1 MRKPTR
7 PVKCSAPALI
17 DELDTLA
24 AEIRNTHE
32 EAEAE
37 ASATRERANRAI
49 TAALLCGKALGRAKA
64 LVGHGQWLKWLSEHC
79 RAISERTA
87 RKYMA
92 LANRNH
98 DSVLTADS
106 LRQAYIEAGIISEP
120 EKKQCQESTVS
131 PSTQSST
138 SNSSE
143 PKSEQPSACS
153 ESTSD
158 PTSDSGSTVSGCD
171 NIPEQEQ
178 PTFPTLP
185 TDDEHEP
192 FTPDPFAKLRQ
203 LVGYVMT
210 EVERLGDGAKG
221 AIVEEVMP
229 VIQWAQERHMI

>member
-98 DSVLTADS
+98 DSVLSADS

-120 EKKQCQESTVS
+120 EKKTCEPKESPVS
-131 PSTQSST
+131 PLASIWK
-138 SNSSE
+138 SSE
-143 PKSEQPSACS
+143 SASEQPIVDSKPTIETQADTPVNGQESA
-153 ESTSD
+153 
-158 PTSDSGSTVSGCD
+158 
-171 NIPEQEQ
+171 IQAQEQ
-178 PTFPTLP
+178 PTFPIAS
-185 TDDEHEP
+185 DEDNEP

-203 LVGYVMT
+203 LVGYVMS
-210 EVERLGDGAKG
+210 EVERLGDGCKG